1 MVQSELQRIS
11 ELAKNL
17 KRKSD
22 EVPAKVVEK
31 FIEKQVEDPA
41 THELVKLA
49 ESPSTVVPELD
60 SSNEVKSP
68 VKSKLGIKSGQF
80 LIPTGQRTIFEENL

>member
-1 MVQSELQRIS
+1 MRKCEFERIR
-11 ELAKNL
+11 EKKRLVK

-31 FIEKQVEDPA
+31 FIEKEVEHPV
-41 THELVKLA
+41 TGEPVKLA

-60 SSNEVKSP
+60 SSNESKSP
-68 VKSKLGIKSGQF
+68 VKSK
-80 LIPTGQRTIFEENL
+80 